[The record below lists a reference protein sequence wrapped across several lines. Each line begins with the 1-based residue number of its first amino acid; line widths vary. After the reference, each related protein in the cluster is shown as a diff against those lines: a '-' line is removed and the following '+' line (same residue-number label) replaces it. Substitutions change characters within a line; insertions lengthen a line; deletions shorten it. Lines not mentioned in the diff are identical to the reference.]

1 MNCKILDD
9 EDIEAV
15 ETNKQKFRKWNIDQT
30 EKRTF
35 PFDRYEK
42 KEFPFLFKKKYVQK
56 EESSRISL
64 DEIITKVK
72 DLSMNSPVLA
82 SIQENVELPHLEGLP
97 HLELDSGSNTPK
109 YQPTPLTKDEINYV
123 KKLDLDLK
131 SNSIVV
137 TDGKK

>member
-15 ETNKQKFRKWNIDQT
+15 ETNKQQFRKWNIDQT

-42 KEFPFLFKKKYVQK
+42 KEFPFLFKKKFVQK

-82 SIQENVELPHLEGLP
+82 SIQENVELPHLE
-97 HLELDSGSNTPK
+97 LDSGSNTPK
-109 YQPTPLTKDEINYV
+109 YKPTPLTVDEIDYV

-131 SNSIVV
+131 SNSIVE

>member
-42 KEFPFLFKKKYVQK
+42 KEFPFLFKKKFVQK

-82 SIQENVELPHLEGLP
+82 SIQENVELPN
-97 HLELDSGSNTPK
+97 LELDSGSNTPK

-131 SNSIVV
+131 SNSIVK
-137 TDGKK
+137 TDGTQ

>member
-42 KEFPFLFKKKYVQK
+42 KEFPFLFKKKFVQK
-56 EESSRISL
+56 EENSRISL

-82 SIQENVELPHLEGLP
+82 SIQENVELPN
-97 HLELDSGSNTPK
+97 LELDSGSNTPK

-131 SNSIVV
+131 SNSIVK
-137 TDGKK
+137 TDGTQ

>member
-42 KEFPFLFKKKYVQK
+42 KEFPFLFKKKFVQK
-56 EESSRISL
+56 EENSRISL

-82 SIQENVELPHLEGLP
+82 SIQENVELPN
-97 HLELDSGSNTPK
+97 LELDSGSNTPK
-109 YQPTPLTKDEINYV
+109 YQPIPLTVDEIDYV

-131 SNSIVV
+131 SNSIVT
-137 TDGKK
+137 TDGTQ